1 MEFNYVCIRRGYPQ
15 TPQNDIMRHPFDG
28 CAVALTEVVTV
39 WRPTADSP
47 IVKNQCG
54 SEAFESHP
62 LRQFCQAWS
71 GGHDGV

>member
-39 WRPTADSP
+39 WRPTAGS
-47 IVKNQCG
+47 VTLLNQCDSG
-54 SEAFESHP
+54 AFESHP
-62 LRQFCQAWS
+62 LRQLCLVLSRSRDRA
-71 GGHDGV
+71 